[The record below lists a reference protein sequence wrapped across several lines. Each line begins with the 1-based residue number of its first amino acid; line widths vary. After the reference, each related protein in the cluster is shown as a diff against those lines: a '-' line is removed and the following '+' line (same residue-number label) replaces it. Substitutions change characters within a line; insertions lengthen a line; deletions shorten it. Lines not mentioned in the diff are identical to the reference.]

1 MKYEL
6 KLTSAITEI
15 HVPGTVPLLLTVTLA
30 ILRAPPPPCQPDWH
44 SVMPKEG
51 LSLLWKRE

>member
-15 HVPGTVPLLLTVTLA
+15 HVPGTVPLLPTLTLA
-30 ILRAPPPPCQPDWH
+30 ILRVPPPPHQPDWH
-44 SVMPKEG
+44 PVMPKEG
-51 LSLLWKRE
+51 LSLLWKHE